1 MLKITKMKLTP
12 HLLVALLTLATT
24 AAVISPGCA
33 ATSTHQS
40 TGAYID
46 DSAITSKV
54 KADLVRDDTVKARE
68 VKVDT
73 YQGVVQLS
81 GFVDT
86 AEQKDRAAQIAAAV
100 SGVKDVQNNIV
111 VKPMS

>member
-1 MLKITKMKLTP
+1 MKMKLIP
-12 HLLVALLTLATT
+12 HAFIASLALAT
-24 AAVISPGCA
+24 AATVIFPGCA
-33 ATSTHQS
+33 ATSTRQS
-40 TGAYID
+40 TGAYLD
-46 DSAITSKV
+46 DSAITTKV
-54 KADLVRDDTVKARE
+54 KANLVNDDTVKARE

-86 AEQKDRAAQIAAAV
+86 AEQKNRAAEVAAAV
-100 SGVKDVQNNIV
+100 PGVKDVRNNIV